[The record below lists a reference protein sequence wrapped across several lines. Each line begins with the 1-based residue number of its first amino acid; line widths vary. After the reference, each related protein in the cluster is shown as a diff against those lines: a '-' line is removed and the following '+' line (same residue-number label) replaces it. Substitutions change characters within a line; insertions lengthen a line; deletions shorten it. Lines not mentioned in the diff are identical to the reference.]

1 MKRRQRYNLRFKKG
15 DLMVVAPRG
24 GIFMKETWA
33 AGPRI
38 AGMPNPIELHKI
50 TPGTA
55 YLALSDA
62 AQSCHRYNRKLYVE
76 VMVENK
82 IVPVWANHFK
92 MKKVGDE

>member
-1 MKRRQRYNLRFKKG
+1 MKKRVSHNLRFKQG

-38 AGMPNPIELHKI
+38 VGMSTPQLCKI
-50 TPGTA
+50 KPGTA

-62 AQSCHRYNRKLYVE
+62 AESSHRYNRKLYVE

-82 IVPVWANHFK
+82 LVPVWANHFK
-92 MKKVGDE
+92 MKKITL

>member
-24 GIFMKETWA
+24 GIFMTETWA

-38 AGMPNPIELHKI
+38 VGMTTPQLCKLV
-50 TPGTA
+50 PGTA

-62 AQSCHRYNRKLYVE
+62 EESSHQHNRKLWVE

-82 IVPVWANHFK
+82 LAPVWANHFK
-92 MKKVGDE
+92 MKKVENE

>member
-15 DLMVVAPRG
+15 DLMVVLPRPV
-24 GIFMKETWA
+24 FMKETWP
-33 AGPRI
+33 AGPRML
-38 AGMPNPIELHKI
+38 GMSAPQLCKI
-50 TPGTA
+50 IPGTA

-62 AQSCHRYNRKLYVE
+62 AKSSHHHNRKLYVE

>member
-15 DLMVVAPRG
+15 DLMVVSPRPV
-24 GIFMKETWA
+24 FMTETWA

-38 AGMPNPIELHKI
+38 VGMTTPQLYKLV
-50 TPGTA
+50 PGTA

-62 AQSCHRYNRKLYVE
+62 EESSHQHNRKLYVE

-82 IVPVWANHFK
+82 LVPVWANHFK

>member
-15 DLMVVAPRG
+15 DLMVVSPRHV
-24 GIFMKETWA
+24 FMTETWA

-38 AGMPNPIELHKI
+38 VGMTTPQLCKLV
-50 TPGTA
+50 PGTA

-62 AQSCHRYNRKLYVE
+62 EKSSYQHNRKLYVE

-82 IVPVWANHFK
+82 LVPVWANHFK